1 MHSSMKC
8 DKIERSPSR
17 RQSTCISS
25 NANLNA
31 NVNSLLPNIEKAQST
46 SNSDSVLKEDD
57 NLLNV
62 ISRAQSQQDKI
73 ESRFLMPDQ
82 NPRRIHRAQSHC
94 PGVDVRSLQKVASR
108 SNRES
113 RGSLSRSA
121 NLYPSTSRRCS
132 EAVAAYAA
140 TGDLEMARNLIL
152 EARERSVN
160 KSINEGKLI
169 SFNLL
174 LHSAHR
180 IMEKFFVLSS
190 FAFCL
195 IDIDDDD
202 PVNCDPPSEKERKN
216 MVMVVS
222 CVGLLITI
230 LAATMVGITL
240 GLSHLLEEPDVYSGR
255 NTNGKN

>member
-1 MHSSMKC
+1 MKC

-31 NVNSLLPNIEKAQST
+31 NVNSLLPNIEKARST

-94 PGVDVRSLQKVASR
+94 PGVDVRSLQKAASR

-113 RGSLSRSA
+113 RNSLSRSP

-160 KSINEGKLI
+160 KSINEGKSMSLFDLFPHYTHCI
-169 SFNLL
+169 
-174 LHSAHR
+174 
-180 IMEKFFVLSS
+180 IEDFFVLLS
-190 FAFCL
+190 FALCL

-230 LAATMVGITL
+230 LAATLVGITL